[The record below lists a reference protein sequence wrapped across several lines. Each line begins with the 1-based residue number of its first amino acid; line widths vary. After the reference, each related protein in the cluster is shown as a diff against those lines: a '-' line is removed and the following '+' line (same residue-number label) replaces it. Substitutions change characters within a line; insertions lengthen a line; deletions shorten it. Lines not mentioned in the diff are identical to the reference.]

1 MRISRVVLTIAFVA
15 SVAITPALALG
26 DGKPV
31 AGCPHG
37 PGWVLGTVQS
47 FGIDPATASGI
58 PSLDG
63 NGDGWTCG
71 RLQPLGNGFEG
82 LAFRDNN
89 VRN

>member
-1 MRISRVVLTIAFVA
+1 
-15 SVAITPALALG
+15 
-26 DGKPV
+26 
-31 AGCPHG
+31 
-37 PGWVLGTVQS
+37 VQS

-82 LAFRDNN
+82 LTFRDNN